1 MAVALLTSVARSK
14 AVEATFT
21 RGGNM
26 FAPEMTETIGLKQC
40 HTCGAELLERDK
52 FCRRCGVNQSLCAAP
67 LTVVAGQGVRFE
79 YETRP
84 LPGGPNSGGSFSGTL
99 VNFVT
104 QSVSERTS
112 RCGANRWTMR
122 LVGAL
127 VMAPLWVMIVMLAP
141 LDAYVAAK
149 AIAKLC

>member
-1 MAVALLTSVARSK
+1 
-14 AVEATFT
+14 
-21 RGGNM
+21 M
-26 FAPEMTETIGLKQC
+26 FAQEMTETVGLTQC

-52 FCRRCGVNQSLCAAP
+52 FCRRCGVDQRLGAAP
-67 LTVVAGQGVRFE
+67 TVVAGNSSRFE

-84 LPGGPNSGGSFSGTL
+84 LPRVATRGGSFSGTL

-104 QSVSERTS
+104 QSVSERTTG
-112 RCGANRWTMR
+112 CGANPWTMR

-127 VMAPLWVMIVMLAP
+127 VMAPLWVIIVLLAP

-149 AIAKLC
+149 AIAKLG

>member
-1 MAVALLTSVARSK
+1 
-14 AVEATFT
+14 
-21 RGGNM
+21 M
-26 FAPEMTETIGLKQC
+26 FAPEMTETIGLTQC
-40 HTCGAELLERDK
+40 HTCRAELLDGDK
-52 FCRRCGVNQSLCAAP
+52 FCRRCGLNQSLCTAP
-67 LTVVAGQGVRFE
+67 LTVVDGNSGRFK

-84 LPGGPNSGGSFSGTL
+84 LRGGANRGGSISGAL

-112 RCGANRWTMR
+112 CCGANRWMMR

-127 VMAPLWVMIVMLAP
+127 VMAPLWVMIVLLAP

-149 AIAKLC
+149 AIAKLG

>member
-1 MAVALLTSVARSK
+1 M
-14 AVEATFT
+14 FT
-21 RGGNM
+21 
-26 FAPEMTETIGLKQC
+26 PEMTETVGLTQC
-40 HTCGAELLERDK
+40 HTCGAELLESDK
-52 FCRRCGVNQSLCAAP
+52 FCRRCGVNQSLCTAP
-67 LTVVAGQGVRFE
+67 LTVVAGHSGRFK

-84 LPGGPNSGGSFSGTL
+84 LPGSANRGGSFSGTL

-112 RCGANRWTMR
+112 GCGANRWTMR

-127 VMAPLWVMIVMLAP
+127 VMAPLWVMIVLLAP

>member
-1 MAVALLTSVARSK
+1 M
-14 AVEATFT
+14 FT
-21 RGGNM
+21 
-26 FAPEMTETIGLKQC
+26 PEMTETVGLTQC
-40 HTCGAELLERDK
+40 HACRAELLESDK
-52 FCRRCGVNQSLCAAP
+52 FCRRCGLNQSLCTAP
-67 LTVVAGQGVRFE
+67 LTVVAGHGDSFE

-84 LPGGPNSGGSFSGTL
+84 LAGGANRDGSFSGTL

-112 RCGANRWTMR
+112 GCGANRWTMR

-127 VMAPLWVMIVMLAP
+127 VMAPLWVMIVLLAP

-149 AIAKLC
+149 AIAKLG

>member
-1 MAVALLTSVARSK
+1 
-14 AVEATFT
+14 
-21 RGGNM
+21 M
-26 FAPEMTETIGLKQC
+26 FAQEMTETVGLTQC

-52 FCRRCGVNQSLCAAP
+52 FCRRCGVDQRLCTAPTTAAP
-67 LTVVAGQGVRFE
+67 GHSGRFE

-84 LPGGPNSGGSFSGTL
+84 LSGGGNRGGSFSGTL

-104 QSVSERTS
+104 QSVSERAS
-112 RCGANRWTMR
+112 GCGANRWTIR

-127 VMAPLWVMIVMLAP
+127 VVAPLWVMIVLLAP

-149 AIAKLC
+149 AIAKLG

>member
-1 MAVALLTSVARSK
+1 M
-14 AVEATFT
+14 FT
-21 RGGNM
+21 PGI
-26 FAPEMTETIGLKQC
+26 TETVGLTQC
-40 HTCGAELLERDK
+40 HTCRAELLERDK
-52 FCRRCGVNQSLCAAP
+52 FCRRCGANQSLCTAP
-67 LTVVAGQGVRFE
+67 LNVVAGDSGKFE

-84 LPGGPNSGGSFSGTL
+84 LPGGANRGGSFSGTL

-112 RCGANRWTMR
+112 GCGANRWTMR

-127 VMAPLWVMIVMLAP
+127 VMAPLWVMIVLLAP

-149 AIAKLC
+149 AIAKLS

>member
-1 MAVALLTSVARSK
+1 
-14 AVEATFT
+14 
-21 RGGNM
+21 M
-26 FAPEMTETIGLKQC
+26 FAPEMTETIGLTQC
-40 HTCGAELLERDK
+40 HTCRAELLERDK
-52 FCRRCGVNQSLCAAP
+52 FCRRCGVNQSLCTAP
-67 LTVVAGQGVRFE
+67 LTVVADHGGRVE

-84 LPGGPNSGGSFSGTL
+84 LAGGANLGGSFSGTL

-122 LVGAL
+122 LVSAL
-127 VMAPLWVMIVMLAP
+127 VVAPLWVMIVALAP

-149 AIAKLC
+149 AIAKLG

>member
-1 MAVALLTSVARSK
+1 M
-14 AVEATFT
+14 FT
-21 RGGNM
+21 
-26 FAPEMTETIGLKQC
+26 PEMTETVGLTQC
-40 HTCGAELLERDK
+40 HTCRAELLESDK
-52 FCRRCGVNQSLCAAP
+52 FCRQCGLNQSLCTAP
-67 LTVVAGQGVRFE
+67 LTVIDGHGDGFE

-84 LPGGPNSGGSFSGTL
+84 LRGGANRGGSFSGTL

-112 RCGANRWTMR
+112 GCGANRWTMR

-127 VMAPLWVMIVMLAP
+127 VMAPLWVMIVLLAP

-149 AIAKLC
+149 AIAKLG

>member
-1 MAVALLTSVARSK
+1 M
-14 AVEATFT
+14 FT
-21 RGGNM
+21 
-26 FAPEMTETIGLKQC
+26 PEMTETVGLTQC
-40 HTCGAELLERDK
+40 RTCGAELLESDK
-52 FCRRCGVNQSLCAAP
+52 FCRRCGVNQSLCTTP
-67 LTVVAGQGVRFE
+67 LTVVAGNSGRFK

-84 LPGGPNSGGSFSGTL
+84 LPGGANRGGSFSGTL

-112 RCGANRWTMR
+112 GCGANRWTMR

-149 AIAKLC
+149 AIAKLS

>member
-1 MAVALLTSVARSK
+1 
-14 AVEATFT
+14 
-21 RGGNM
+21 M
-26 FAPEMTETIGLKQC
+26 FAPEMKETISLTQC
-40 HTCGAELLERDK
+40 HTCRAELLKSDN
-52 FCRRCGVNQSLCAAP
+52 FCRRCGLYQSLCTAP
-67 LTVVAGQGVRFE
+67 LNEVGGYDDGFE

-84 LPGGPNSGGSFSGTL
+84 LRGGANRGGSFSGAL

-112 RCGANRWTMR
+112 CCGANRWMMR

-127 VMAPLWVMIVMLAP
+127 VMAPLWVMIVLLAP

-149 AIAKLC
+149 AIAKLG

>member
-1 MAVALLTSVARSK
+1 
-14 AVEATFT
+14 
-21 RGGNM
+21 M
-26 FAPEMTETIGLKQC
+26 FAQEMTETVGLTQC

-52 FCRRCGVNQSLCAAP
+52 FCRRCGVDQRLGAAP
-67 LTVVAGQGVRFE
+67 TVVAGRGGRFE

-84 LPGGPNSGGSFSGTL
+84 LPVGANRGGSFSGTL

-112 RCGANRWTMR
+112 GCGANRWAMR

-127 VMAPLWVMIVMLAP
+127 VVAPLWVMIVLLAP

-149 AIAKLC
+149 AIAKLG

>member
-1 MAVALLTSVARSK
+1 
-14 AVEATFT
+14 
-21 RGGNM
+21 M
-26 FAPEMTETIGLKQC
+26 FMPEMTETVRLTQC
-40 HTCGAELLERDK
+40 HACGAELLESDK
-52 FCRRCGVNQSLCAAP
+52 FCRRCGVNQSLCTAP
-67 LTVVAGQGVRFE
+67 LTVVDGHGGSFE

-84 LPGGPNSGGSFSGTL
+84 LRVGANRGGSFSGTL

-112 RCGANRWTMR
+112 RCGANLWTMR

-127 VMAPLWVMIVMLAP
+127 VMAPLWVMIVLLAP

>member
-1 MAVALLTSVARSK
+1 
-14 AVEATFT
+14 
-21 RGGNM
+21 M
-26 FAPEMTETIGLKQC
+26 FAQEMTETIGLTQC
-40 HTCGAELLERDK
+40 HICSAELRERDK
-52 FCRRCGVNQSLCAAP
+52 FCRRCGVNQSLCTAP
-67 LTVVAGQGVRFE
+67 LTVVAGNGSKFE

-84 LPGGPNSGGSFSGTL
+84 LPRSSNRGGSFSGTL

-112 RCGANRWTMR
+112 GCGANRWTMR

-127 VMAPLWVMIVMLAP
+127 VVAPIWVMIVLLAP

-149 AIAKLC
+149 AIAKMG